1 MVDLSVDYSVD
12 LLNSEKTISKA
23 QLARILGK
31 TKSTGRRWHK
41 AGKFPDKSKKYQ
53 GISQGWL
60 VLK

>member
-31 TKSTGRRWHK
+31 KNQLV
-41 AGKFPDKSKKYQ
+41 DV
-53 GISQGWL
+53 GIKQAHSPINRKNIKGY
-60 VLK
+60 LKDG